1 MKKRIL
7 SIVCAVAILATMLTV
22 GIISSTAA
30 TSTLLSGTF
39 SAAKWASTTST
50 NYINA
55 DGKLEANGTT
65 TATVETIDTYNFG
78 DMWSAEINIDFG
90 ETSRANQEPVSV
102 KIGDLSAVVTG
113 SKNLTSHV
121 TNAKVEL
128 KLGDAVMGTKDLGE
142 TYGTKEEYTN
152 NLDGILKLSY
162 NNGSATVSFQGVD
175 VISNVDVGDI
185 DFSAAKA
192 MVSIKANRT
201 ACYVNSFNFKTV
213 YASSSA
219 IAPSEV
225 ASSEVASSDV
235 SSEDASSTAPAC
247 EKVVAEISG
256 ELVAEMWQESDN
268 ITDGVYDIKPGAKAT
283 LTSVKKYDLGTEW
296 ETSAGFSINGYWD
309 QMDHRAS
316 FIKLGDVEIV
326 STEAKADKPNDLIVE
341 DGAISLKIK
350 GVEVQSVPVTY
361 QKKFS
366 KLELRATYKEGII
379 TVYYS
384 IYYDPEAKAITY
396 DATSDA
402 LDFSE
407 TEIVVSSTA
416 DWSESCKIRTFGLK
430 TADTYIEPGAP
441 IVVLNEATFNTN
453 DWSGDTSGIDA
464 TDGYFSPGSNTSS
477 SKTITSKTAYYL
489 KDGFKFAGKLLFK
502 NSFNNYGGEYVSM
515 YVGDPITG
523 IELRIANVR
532 GQGMYTGHILV
543 KGEEVAKADLLNAPN
558 GVYELVYKNGKL
570 TVNLEGAAI
579 KWTLA
584 DASTSTSVAINDVD
598 LNKVTLGFRIA
609 GNWSTAEERQWS
621 NYSLSPVSGGSNG
634 TNGTNGT
641 TGDARNLVIPAVAL
655 VLGACA
661 AAFVAKAKKAN
672 A

>member
-1 MKKRIL
+1 MRKRIL
-7 SIVCAVAILATMLTV
+7 SIVCAIAILATVLTV
-22 GIISSTAA
+22 GIVSASAESAGIKVTTPIEGVLVPEMWGNDAKITAEGFVTMDGGSKRIITTSDVYDLTNQWTAKSTFGQCYYWDNQVSTQTQSIKVGNLEVVVHNPQVQKQPAPATIIENSFIEILIDDVQVKKQVIETKGENHEQVALEVAYDNGTVTVSYTYIRNDITGSFSYDATAA
-30 TSTLLSGTF
+30 AL
-39 SAAKWASTTST
+39 
-50 NYINA
+50 
-55 DGKLEANGTT
+55 
-65 TATVETIDTYNFG
+65 
-78 DMWSAEINIDFG
+78 DF
-90 ETSRANQEPVSV
+90 
-102 KIGDLSAVVTG
+102 
-113 SKNLTSHV
+113 
-121 TNAKVEL
+121 
-128 KLGDAVMGTKDLGE
+128 
-142 TYGTKEEYTN
+142 
-152 NLDGILKLSY
+152 
-162 NNGSATVSFQGVD
+162 
-175 VISNVDVGDI
+175 
-185 DFSAAKA
+185 
-192 MVSIKANRT
+192 
-201 ACYVNSFNFKTV
+201 
-213 YASSSA
+213 
-219 IAPSEV
+219 SEV
-225 ASSEVASSDV
+225 AISLSCTGTWSNNANGILNFALQTADCVSSSVPASSDV
-235 SSEDASSTAPAC
+235 SSEDASSTAPAG
-247 EKVVAEISG
+247 EKVVSEISG
-256 ELVAEMWQESDN
+256 ELVAEMWQESDK
-268 ITDGVYDIKPGAKAT
+268 ITDGVYDIKSGSKAT

-296 ETSAGFSINGYWD
+296 ETSAGFTINIFWD
-309 QMDHRAS
+309 QMDHRES
-316 FIKLGDVEIV
+316 LIKLGDVEIV
-326 STEAKADKPNDLIVE
+326 SIEAKADKPNDKIVE
-341 DGAISLKIK
+341 DGAISLRIK

-361 QKKFS
+361 QKKSS

-384 IYYDPEAKAITY
+384 LYDAPEAKAITY

-453 DWSGDTSGIDA
+453 DWSGDNSGIDA
-464 TDGYFSPGSNTSS
+464 TDGYFSPGKNTNGV
-477 SKTITSKTAYYL
+477 KTITSKTAYYL

-598 LNKVTLGFRIA
+598 LNKVTLGFRIS
-609 GNWSTAEERQWS
+609 GNYSSADARQWS
-621 NYSLSPVSGGSNG
+621 NYSLAPVSGGS
-634 TNGTNGT
+634 NGTNGT
-641 TGDARNLVIPAVAL
+641 TGDARNLVIPAVTL

>member
-1 MKKRIL
+1 MNFAL
-7 SIVCAVAILATMLTV
+7 QTADCV
-22 GIISSTAA
+22 SS
-30 TSTLLSGTF
+30 
-39 SAAKWASTTST
+39 
-50 NYINA
+50 
-55 DGKLEANGTT
+55 
-65 TATVETIDTYNFG
+65 
-78 DMWSAEINIDFG
+78 
-90 ETSRANQEPVSV
+90 SV
-102 KIGDLSAVVTG
+102 PA
-113 SKNLTSHV
+113 
-121 TNAKVEL
+121 
-128 KLGDAVMGTKDLGE
+128 
-142 TYGTKEEYTN
+142 
-152 NLDGILKLSY
+152 
-162 NNGSATVSFQGVD
+162 
-175 VISNVDVGDI
+175 
-185 DFSAAKA
+185 
-192 MVSIKANRT
+192 
-201 ACYVNSFNFKTV
+201 
-213 YASSSA
+213 SSA

-225 ASSEVASSDV
+225 ASSEITSSDV
-235 SSEDASSTAPAC
+235 SSEDASSTAPAG
-247 EKVVAEISG
+247 EKVVSEISG
-256 ELVAEMWQESDN
+256 ELVAEMWQESDK
-268 ITDGVYDIKPGAKAT
+268 IVDGVYAITSGDKAT

-309 QMDHRAS
+309 QMDHRES
-316 FIKLGDVEIV
+316 LIKLGDVEIV
-326 STEAKADKPNDLIVE
+326 STEAKADKPNDLIAE
-341 DGAISLKIK
+341 DGAISLRIK
-350 GVEVQSVPVTY
+350 GVVVQSVPVTY
-361 QKKFS
+361 KKEPS

-384 IYYDPEAKAITY
+384 LYAAPEAKAITY

-407 TEIVVSSTA
+407 TEVVVSSTA
-416 DWSESCKIRTFGLK
+416 DWSLACEIRTFGLK

-441 IVVLNEATFNTN
+441 IVVLKEATFNTN

-464 TDGYFSPGSNTSS
+464 TDGYLSPGKNTNGV
-477 SKTITSKTAYYL
+477 KTITSKTAYYL

-502 NSFNNYGGEYVSM
+502 NSWTNYYGEYASM
-515 YVGDPITG
+515 YVGDPVTG
-523 IELRIANVR
+523 IELRIANVN

-598 LNKVTLGFRIA
+598 LNKVTLGFRIS
-609 GNWSTAEERQWS
+609 GNYSSADARQWS
-621 NYSLSPVSGGSNG
+621 NYSLAPVSGGS
-634 TNGTNGT
+634 NGTNGT